1 MQLKK
6 EMLHGWNTWNTYSF
20 FLMFIF
26 LMACQNFY
34 LQDKKSNE
42 LLKNT
47 FVWAGVKDKEV
58 IWPGPH
64 AIDGSY
70 TELLLWWKGN
80 TITVKTAWNGDNLV
94 AAIIPSDTSEN
105 SGTMIIHPSML
116 WNRPGEIIRNGP
128 SFLQN

>member
-1 MQLKK
+1 
-6 EMLHGWNTWNTYSF
+6 MLQGWNTWNTYSF
-20 FLMFIF
+20 LSHVY
-26 LMACQNFY
+26 LPDGLSVNFY

-70 TELLLWWKGN
+70 TELLIWWKGN
-80 TITVKTAWNGDNLV
+80 TITIKTGWNGDNLV

-105 SGTMIIHPSML
+105 RWNNDHPSIHAL
-116 WNRPGEIIRNGP
+116 EQTG
-128 SFLQN
+128 